1 MPETAK
7 AHVQRE
13 TSNETADDIAV
24 KTSSETSSATT
35 TEMPGLPTSKEG
47 PTHINLTDSYRCNSF
62 TFVTTHDDLGRLT
75 QNVAAIQREI
85 GTLSQSYRRLDTQ
98 IQDANR
104 LPDLI
109 QN

>member
-1 MPETAK
+1 MPKTAK

-13 TSNETADDIAV
+13 TSNEITG
-24 KTSSETSSATT
+24 ETTDTDGS
-35 TEMPGLPTSKEG
+35 

-62 TFVTTHDDLGRLT
+62 TFVTTHDDMGRLT
-75 QNVAAIQREI
+75 QNVVAIQREI